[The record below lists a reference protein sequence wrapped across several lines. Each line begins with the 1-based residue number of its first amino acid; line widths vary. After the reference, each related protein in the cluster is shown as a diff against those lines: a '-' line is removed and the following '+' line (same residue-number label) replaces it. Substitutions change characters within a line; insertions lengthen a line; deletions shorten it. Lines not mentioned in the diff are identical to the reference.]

1 MGGKVAIVTGSSSGV
16 GEAIAIHLASLGYR
30 LTVAGRNAENLLK
43 VVNKCKEQGLAD
55 KEILS
60 MTGDVND
67 VEFLKKMANDTN
79 EYFNRVDLLVNNAG
93 VGCMKH
99 LSETTVEDY
108 DLVMSTNLRS
118 AFFASQAALPFL
130 KESKGSVVN
139 VSSCGSLQ
147 PSKLC
152 VYTMSKAGMDQLTL
166 NTAKVPELWSLIYSM
181 PLILVITRLWIW

>member
-1 MGGKVAIVTGSSSGV
+1 MEGKVAIVTGSSSGI

-30 LTVAGRNAENLLK
+30 LTVTGRNAENLLE

-67 VEFLKKMANDTN
+67 VEFVKKMVNDTN
-79 EYFNRVDLLVNNAG
+79 KYFSKVDLLVNNAG
-93 VGCMKH
+93 VARLKE
-99 LSETTVEDY
+99 LSDTTVEDY
-108 DLVMSTNLRS
+108 DLIMSTNLRS

-139 VSSCGSLQ
+139 VSSCGSLTPNKYCVYNVKSWHGSTDFEHSKSFCRIWNQ
-147 PSKLC
+147 SKLC
-152 VYTMSKAGMDQLTL
+152 K
-166 NTAKVPELWSLIYSM
+166 PWSYNHKFI
-181 PLILVITRLWIW
+181 